1 MFIPKN
7 LLDPRI
13 DRLSTKDRERF
24 LWDLWRNQLE
34 YACTSKTPAIRQLM
48 KENKLDISDFK
59 NPEDI
64 LKFPIVTK
72 RMFREIGHSGFL
84 PEKYRKA
91 LKHGQHNL
99 KDCEKLHIFPRFTGG
114 TSVRR
119 LSDYTLIRWSNSDWL
134 GAMQSSTRAILQQN
148 REIRFPANAFS
159 NYTFDHIAAPYFTG
173 VIVYN
178 NGSYVPRHPNLS
190 DLDAFN
196 MIKAECCDGIISPPA
211 AHQIK
216 GRGLVELLAGD
227 TDIDNPYFT
236 DKRIKLIIVSSTP
249 LTERV
254 YQLFER
260 RGIVV
265 KDAGGSTDVG
275 AVLWNCTEDPSVFHS
290 IEGQVLNEVI
300 DRKGYPVGNAKHG
313 LFLCSRI
320 AGVVE
325 ADCFLKRLYRNVEAV
340 YNGKAIAE
348 DVSKRLR
355 NILGRDPSSM
365 SSSELKRVYQGI
377 KSEYEATTRIVP
389 NQATQLL
396 RYSGLMNETQYFSAK
411 DCPCGKNTPK
421 MKGLLRT
428 YDLDGSPE
436 DLAVPAVIETN
447 QAERTGDI
455 SGFHLRLP
463 DGCEVVGR

>member
-1 MFIPKN
+1 MFMPNN
-7 LLDPRI
+7 LLDPKI
-13 DRLSTKDRERF
+13 DRLSIKERNRF

-34 YACTSKTPAIRQLM
+34 YACISETPAIKQIM
-48 KENKLDISDFK
+48 KANKLDISDFK
-59 NPEDI
+59 NPADI
-64 LKFPIVTK
+64 LKFPIITK

-91 LKHGQHNL
+91 LKYGQQNL
-99 KDCEKLHIFPRFTGG
+99 KNYEKLHIFPRFTGG
-114 TSVRR
+114 TSVRK

-134 GAMQSSTRAILQQN
+134 GAMQSATRAILQQN
-148 REIRFPANAFS
+148 RKIHFPSNVFS
-159 NYTFDHIAAPYFTG
+159 NYTFDHIAAPYLTG
-173 VIVYN
+173 VIAYN
-178 NGSYVPRHPNLS
+178 NGNYVPRHSNLS

-227 TDIDNPYFT
+227 IDIDNPYFT

-249 LTERV
+249 LTERI
-254 YQLFER
+254 YELFGR

-275 AVLWNCTEDPSVFHS
+275 GVLWNCTEDPLIFHS
-290 IEGQVLNEVI
+290 IEGQALNEVV
-300 DRKGYPVGNAKHG
+300 DRKGYPVGNTQYG
-313 LFLCSRI
+313 LFLSSRI

-325 ADCFLKRLYRNVEAV
+325 ADRFLKELYHDIKAA
-340 YNGKAIAE
+340 YYGKIIAE
-348 DVSKRLR
+348 DASKTLR

-377 KSEYEATTRIVP
+377 KSEYEAMTRIIP

-428 YDLDGSPE
+428 YDFDGSPE
-436 DLAVPAVIETN
+436 DLAVPTVVETN
-447 QAERTGDI
+447 QVERTGDI

-463 DGCEVVGR
+463 DGCEVVGE

>member
-1 MFIPKN
+1 MFVSNN

-13 DRLSTKDRERF
+13 DQLSTEGRNLF

-34 YACTSKTPAIRQLM
+34 YACTSKTPAIRQIM
-48 KENKLDISDFK
+48 RECKLEISDFK

-64 LKFPIVTK
+64 LKFPVITK
-72 RMFREIGHSGFL
+72 RMFREFGHFAFL

-91 LKHGQHNL
+91 LRYGQHNL
-99 KDCEKLHIFPRFTGG
+99 KDYEKLHIFPRFTGG
-114 TSVRR
+114 TSVRK

-134 GAMQSSTRAILQQN
+134 GAMQSSTRAVLQQN
-148 REIRFPANAFS
+148 RQIRFPRNVFS
-159 NYTFDHIAAPYFTG
+159 NYTFDHIAAPYLTG
-173 VIVYN
+173 VITHN
-178 NGSYVPRHPNLS
+178 NGSYVPRHSNLS

-196 MIKAECCDGIISPPA
+196 MIRGECCDGIISPPA

-227 TDIDNPYFT
+227 IDIDNPYLT
-236 DKRIKLIIVSSTP
+236 GKRIKLIIVSSTP
-249 LTERV
+249 LTARI

-275 AVLWNCTEDPSVFHS
+275 GVLWNCTEDPLTFHS
-290 IEGQVLNEVI
+290 IEGQALNEVV
-300 DRKGYPVGNAKHG
+300 DRKGYPVRNTQHG

-325 ADCFLKRLYRNVEAV
+325 ADRFLRELYDNI
-340 YNGKAIAE
+340 KAAYHRKTIA
-348 DVSKRLR
+348 DDTSKTLG

-377 KSEYEATTRIVP
+377 KKEYEATMRIIP
-389 NQATQLL
+389 NQATQLM
-396 RYSGLMNETQYFSAK
+396 RYSGLMNETQYLSAR

-428 YDLDGSPE
+428 YDFDGSPE
-436 DLAVPAVIETN
+436 DIAVPTIIETN
-447 QAERTGDI
+447 QVERAGDV

-463 DGCEVVGR
+463 DGCEAVGR